1 MKSKKRKARRQKP
14 ATPPRTRG
22 RHPGGRP
29 TKFTPEV
36 REKILQAIRAS
47 SPLETAAQF
56 AGIVYDTL
64 NNWRKRAEGEKTGQ
78 YSEFFKEVKKARA
91 ESDVRHVANIVKAA
105 QGGALISE
113 RTTQK
118 KDGSVETVKTYAR
131 PEWTASAWILERSDP
146 SKWAK
151 PERIELTG
159 AEGQP
164 VKTEVT
170 RKVDLYDPDRLARLI
185 GAFGEAD
192 IIPEEVLAR
201 FSAEN
206 VASAKTH

>member
-1 MKSKKRKARRQKP
+1 MKDKKKKKLKA
-14 ATPPRTRG
+14 ANSPRVRG
-22 RHPGGRP
+22 KHPGGRP
-29 TKFTPEV
+29 TKFTPEI
-36 REKILQAIRAS
+36 REKILQAIKAS

-64 NNWRKRAEGEKTGQ
+64 NNWRKRAEGERRGE
-78 YSEFFKEVKKARA
+78 YFEFFEEIKKAKA
-91 ESDVRHVANIVKAA
+91 ESDVRHVANIVKVA

-118 KDGSVETVKTYAR
+118 KDGSIETIKTYAR
-131 PEWTASAWILERSDP
+131 PEWTASAWILERSNP
-146 SKWAK
+146 AKWAK

-170 RKVDLYDPDRLARLI
+170 QKVDLYDPNRLARLI

-192 IIPEEVLAR
+192 IIPEEILTR
-201 FSAEN
+201 FSVEN

>member
-1 MKSKKRKARRQKP
+1 MKRKAKKKRKATVSSTTGAK
-14 ATPPRTRG
+14 
-22 RHPGGRP
+22 HPGGRP

-64 NNWRKRAEGEKTGQ
+64 NNWHKRAEKEKVGE
-78 YSEFFKEVKKARA
+78 YSEFFKDVKKARA

-118 KDGSVETVKTYAR
+118 KDGSVETVRTYAR

-159 AEGQP
+159 AEGRP
-164 VKTEVT
+164 VRTEVT
-170 RKVDLYDPDRLARLI
+170 QKVDLYDPNRLARLI

>member
-1 MKSKKRKARRQKP
+1 MKRKAKKK
-14 ATPPRTRG
+14 TKGKNLPRTNG

-64 NNWRKRAEGEKTGQ
+64 NNWRKKAEEEKVEGEYFK
-78 YSEFFKEVKKARA
+78 FFEEIKKAKA

-113 RTTQK
+113 RTIQK
-118 KDGSVETVKTYAR
+118 KDGSIETIKTYAR

-170 RKVDLYDPDRLARLI
+170 QKVDLYDPNRLARLI

-192 IIPEEVLAR
+192 IIPEEILAR
-201 FSAEN
+201 FSVEN
-206 VASAKTH
+206 VASSETH